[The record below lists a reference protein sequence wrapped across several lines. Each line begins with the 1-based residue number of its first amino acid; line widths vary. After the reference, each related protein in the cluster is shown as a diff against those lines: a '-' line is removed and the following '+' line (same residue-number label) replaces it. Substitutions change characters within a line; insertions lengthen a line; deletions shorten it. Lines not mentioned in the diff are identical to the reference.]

1 MINESEI
8 GKILPFTVQLFRKTT
23 DIEPIDFEPWASAF
37 LLELNNNYY
46 LCTASHVYND
56 VKYIDI
62 GFFIEGYFY
71 IIEGQIS
78 LLKVT
83 ESLENDKADIAVC
96 KLTEESVSDLKQK
109 YDFLGFENIELDHE
123 ISFKSNYIIV
133 GYPITKTKK
142 NTKKRTIKST
152 PLKLSTKAYFG
163 LKQYEKIGRDIKTN
177 ILLVFQRYKLYNFI
191 HQRIIAPKPTGISG
205 CGLWHYTDG
214 DLKLIGIMTE
224 WVSEDAVM
232 VATKIDILI
241 SMIRH
246 KFDSSLPQS
255 KTIDPKFE

>member
-1 MINESEI
+1 MN
-8 GKILPFTVQLFRKTT
+8 KIVQFVSLK
-23 DIEPIDFEPWASAF
+23 
-37 LLELNNNYY
+37 NQ
-46 LCTASHVYND
+46 
-56 VKYIDI
+56 
-62 GFFIEGYFY
+62 GYFY

-177 ILLVFQRYKLYNFI
+177 ILFYKEADIYIFY
-191 HQRIIAPKPTGISG
+191 III
-205 CGLWHYTDG
+205 D
-214 DLKLIGIMTE
+214 MT
-224 WVSEDAVM
+224 
-232 VATKIDILI
+232 
-241 SMIRH
+241 
-246 KFDSSLPQS
+246 SS
-255 KTIDPKFE
+255 T